1 MADGPG
7 HPINKTRFRG
17 HGVSE
22 METVEAQWAP
32 RQAATHLAKNPAA
45 FGIFP

>member
-1 MADGPG
+1 MADGPV

-22 METVEAQWAP
+22 METVEALGP
-32 RQAATHLAKNPAA
+32 RGELAIHLAKNPAR
-45 FGIFP
+45 FGNFP